1 METEGSLPCLQ
12 QSASWQPLGPDESS
26 QCLPIFSLTLCYTLP
41 PSKPASAIL
50 SLWFTFLHHNL
61 CNPPH
66 IPSPLPQLIWTFG
79 EHHKPRSYSWHSS
92 LHSVRYP
99 RTVLNAL
106 FWNTQEL
113 LSCRNMAIQRY
124 RDTLVQWYIDRLTQ
138 WEKDTL
144 IQWYNDTMIQWEKDT
159 LIEWYN
165 DTMRER
171 YINRMIQWYHRMTY

>member
-138 WEKDTL
+138 W
-144 IQWYNDTMIQWEKDT
+144 
-159 LIEWYN
+159 YN

-171 YINRMIQWYHRMTY
+171 YIDRMIQWYNERKIH